1 MFPDVVREL
10 RAEGRLA
17 DPLGLTQDFS
27 YLTELVKRLGGA
39 RGYEKCYA
47 WGAGSSPAA
56 TTAHQSSH
64 SCSCPRM
71 YRMRHDGSNRTDTT
85 FPDRHTVEAARD
97 GDAEAVERL
106 SAGSLPLVY
115 NMVGRA
121 AETDLDVDDIVQ
133 DTMVAVIRALPDLR
147 DTAKFRSWLVAITVR
162 QLTDARRRARSS
174 RLMTVEH
181 ADGRHAP
188 EPDFATL
195 FLLRQ
200 SLSREQRQVA
210 AATAWLDPAHRD
222 LLSLWWL
229 EACGRLSRKDIAEA
243 MKLPVAHLAVQ
254 VQRMKNQLDVA
265 RTVVRALS
273 RTPRCAEL
281 AELAGPD
288 NPTPS
293 PLLRKRIARHLR
305 SCEPCG
311 HPAGRL
317 VPPERLLAGLPLLIP
332 GRTGDLGATGWTGS
346 VENGAGVAGGHAQPV
361 APIRHSAPQ
370 PAPRGRRRAPH
381 PRDHGVLGTLSAKA
395 TGATVAA
402 GVTALVATGLVMV
415 PSGAST
421 STKSV
426 ASHDSP
432 SAMTRTPTSAENRT
446 LAPSP
451 VAAPV
456 SRTSAPA
463 KVPTPTYFVSSSGS
477 DSNSGTSA
485 GSPFRTLQKAGDLA
499 GPGDVVA
506 VMNGTYA
513 EPRKGA
519 NVLTIKHSGRPG
531 APITFT
537 AYPGHHPVLNP
548 KTAWN
553 GISIY
558 GASHIVI
565 KNLEVK
571 GNNAA
576 LSLAGAERS
585 SSKTD
590 PTYNTNCISVEK
602 NRESGAFPHHVDIIG
617 NLVHDCA
624 GGGISAIEADHVNI
638 TDNHVYSN
646 AWFTVYGSSGISILT
661 PHDTGAGDPGTYKI
675 RITGNRVHDNETKVK
690 WEGCR
695 CYSDGNGI
703 IVDTT
708 KGDAQRGR
716 PAYTGRV
723 LVANNISYDNG
734 GSGIHAYKSQHV
746 DIVNNTAY
754 LNGRSTRVT
763 TPYANLFANDSTD
776 VRLLNNIAYGHPG
789 QATNSNSH
797 NVDVTYDYNVYFGGK
812 APEVKG
818 PHDLIANPKFTAASK
833 SPNADFRLTKGSP
846 AIGSATPLTAI
857 TTDFTGATRKVGAP
871 DRGAYSFGAAAGV
884 VTGGGE
890 SSGPVQESADAAHAA
905 GSENGANTA
914 SGKGSES
921 GAADA
926 GESGFAAHGG
936 SEPLAQTGGFDPVLP
951 LGIAGGVLAAGGGLL
966 MFARRRRS

>member
-1 MFPDVVREL
+1 
-10 RAEGRLA
+10 
-17 DPLGLTQDFS
+17 
-27 YLTELVKRLGGA
+27 
-39 RGYEKCYA
+39 
-47 WGAGSSPAA
+47 
-56 TTAHQSSH
+56 
-64 SCSCPRM
+64 
-71 YRMRHDGSNRTDTT
+71 MRHDGSDRTDS
-85 FPDRHTVEAARD
+85 FPDRRTVNAARD
-97 GDAEAVERL
+97 GDAGAVERL
-106 SAGSLPLVY
+106 TAGVLPLVY
-115 NMVGRA
+115 NVVGRA
-121 AETDLDVDDIVQ
+121 AEADLDVDDIVQ

-147 DTAKFRSWLVAITVR
+147 DTAKFRSWLVAIAVR
-162 QLTDARRRARSS
+162 QLTDARRRARAG
-174 RLMTVEH
+174 RLTTLEH
-181 ADGRHAP
+181 ADEQHAP

-200 SLSREQRQVA
+200 SLSAEQRQVA
-210 AATAWLDPAHRD
+210 AATAWLDPSHRD

-229 EACGRLSRKDIAEA
+229 EACGRLSRKDVAAA
-243 MKLPVAHLAVQ
+243 MKLPAAHLAVQ
-254 VQRMKNQLDVA
+254 VQRMKTQLDVA
-265 RTVVRALS
+265 RTVVRAVS

-281 AELAGPD
+281 TQLAGPGD
-288 NPTPS
+288 PTPS
-293 PLLRKRIARHLR
+293 TLLRKRVARHLR

-311 HPAGRL
+311 QPTRRL

-332 GRTGDLGATGWTGS
+332 GRTGDLGAPGWTGP
-346 VENGAGVAGGHAQPV
+346 VGDGVATGGSHAHPAAAV
-361 APIRHSAPQ
+361 RHAPPR
-370 PAPRGRRRAPH
+370 PAPRGHGRRATGRPSDH
-381 PRDHGVLGTLSAKA
+381 HGVLVKLSSKA

-415 PSGAST
+415 PSGADYSSGAHST
-421 STKSV
+421 ASSQVRPSTTMRRP
-426 ASHDSP
+426 AP
-432 SAMTRTPTSAENRT
+432 QENRT

-463 KVPTPTYFVSSSGS
+463 KSPAPTYFVSSTGS
-477 DSNSGTSA
+477 DSNPGTSA
-485 GSPFRTLQKAGDLA
+485 GSPFRTLQKAADLA

-506 VMNGTYA
+506 VMNGTYT

-519 NVLTIKHSGRPG
+519 NVLTIKRSGRPG

-571 GNNAA
+571 GDNAA
-576 LSLAGAERS
+576 LSLSAAERS

-602 NRESGAFPHHVDIIG
+602 NRETGAFPHHVDITG
-617 NLVHDCA
+617 NQVHDCA

-638 TDNHVYSN
+638 TGNHVYSN
-646 AWFTVYGSSGISILT
+646 AWFTVYGSSGISVLT
-661 PHDTGAGDPGTYKI
+661 PHDTGAGDPRTYKI

-708 KGDAQRGR
+708 KGDPERGR
-716 PAYTGRV
+716 PAYNGRV

-746 DIVNNTAY
+746 DIVHNTAY
-754 LNGRSTRVT
+754 LNGRSTRVK
-763 TPYANLFANDSTD
+763 TPYANIFANDSTD
-776 VRLLNNIAYGHPG
+776 VRLLNNIAYGRPG
-789 QATNSNSH
+789 QATNSKSH
-797 NVDVTYDYNVYFGGK
+797 NVNVTYDYNVYFGGK
-812 APEVKG
+812 TPETKG
-818 PHDLIANPKFTAASK
+818 RHDLIADPKFTAPGK

-857 TTDFTGATRKVGAP
+857 TTDFTGATRKGGTP
-871 DRGAYSFGAAAGV
+871 DRGAYSFRAAARAA
-884 VTGGGE
+884 TGGE
-890 SSGPVQESADAAHAA
+890 SSATGQESADAADGADAA
-905 GSENGANTA
+905 H
-914 SGKGSES
+914 GKGATS
-921 GAADA
+921 GAARGDD
-926 GESGFAAHGG
+926 SGLSAHGG
-936 SEPLAQTGGFDPVLP
+936 REPLAQTGGSDPVLP
-951 LGIAGGVLAAGGGLL
+951 LGIAAGVFVTGAGLLVLA
-966 MFARRRRS
+966 RHRRS